1 MNGWFADTDYDWYR
15 TLAGIDE
22 RAGLDEVNFWQPSGG
37 RDFRAIPEGA
47 PFFFKLKRPHYAVAG
62 FGFFARR
69 SALPISVAW
78 ETFLEKN
85 GAASLEEMRERI
97 ARYRSLAPAED
108 PAIGCLM
115 IAEPV
120 FLPETA
126 WIRQPADWPRN
137 VVQGKT
143 YSLLEGEGRRVWDL
157 CAGYL
162 RAAPLVVGDGTPP
175 PERFGS
181 PALHRP
187 RLGQG
192 TFRIAVMDAYARA
205 CAITQEHSLP
215 ALEAA
220 HIRPYGKR
228 GSHDPSNGVL
238 LRADLHRLFDKG
250 YVTITPAYRFQV
262 SPRLRADWKNGR
274 AYYPLDGKEISVPKR
289 STDRP
294 DAEALRW
301 HNEAVFLS

>member
-1 MNGWFADTDYDWYR
+1 
-15 TLAGIDE
+15 
-22 RAGLDEVNFWQPSGG
+22 
-37 RDFRAIPEGA
+37 
-47 PFFFKLKRPHYAVAG
+47 
-62 FGFFARR
+62 
-69 SALPISVAW
+69 
-78 ETFLEKN
+78 
-85 GAASLEEMRERI
+85 
-97 ARYRSLAPAED
+97 
-108 PAIGCLM
+108 
-115 IAEPV
+115 
-120 FLPETA
+120 
-126 WIRQPADWPRN
+126 
-137 VVQGKT
+137 
-143 YSLLEGEGRRVWDL
+143 
-157 CAGYL
+157 
-162 RAAPLVVGDGTPP
+162 
-175 PERFGS
+175 
-181 PALHRP
+181 
-187 RLGQG
+187 
-192 TFRIAVMDAYARA
+192 MDAYARA